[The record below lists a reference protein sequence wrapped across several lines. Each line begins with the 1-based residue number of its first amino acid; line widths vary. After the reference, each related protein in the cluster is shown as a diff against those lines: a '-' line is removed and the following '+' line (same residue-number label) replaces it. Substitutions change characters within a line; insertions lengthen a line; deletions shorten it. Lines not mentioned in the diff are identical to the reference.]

1 METTPSGLLLSRDL
15 MFTVKITSTAKELG
29 RKVKAVGRIE
39 QAEEFLAGHRPRAVF
54 VDLTAGELASRE
66 SLTKLMALAP
76 DVPFIAFGPHVE
88 VEAFQA
94 ARDAG
99 CREVMPRSKFTAQ
112 LPDLIRA
119 HLGDEP
125 TAG

>member
-29 RKVKAVGRIE
+29 RKVKAVGRVE
-39 QAEEFLAGHRPRAVF
+39 QAEEFLAGNRPRAVF